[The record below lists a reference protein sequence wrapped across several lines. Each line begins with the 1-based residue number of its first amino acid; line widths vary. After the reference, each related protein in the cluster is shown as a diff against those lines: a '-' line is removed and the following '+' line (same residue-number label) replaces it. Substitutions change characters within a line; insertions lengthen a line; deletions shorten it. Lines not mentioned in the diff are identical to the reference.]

1 MDDRNHNPNT
11 PTPQKNENRVD
22 DQIRNGGARHELSW
36 RFIKSENSPSFIGF
50 VMGQPTLHPFSLSL
64 PFIPTSH
71 HLYTLSQTNVDT
83 VVPKDRC

>member
-36 RFIKSENSPSFIGF
+36 RFIKSENSPQVS
-50 VMGQPTLHPFSLSL
+50 SDLSWDNL
-64 PFIPTSH
+64 PFILSAFHYLSSQPLITSI
-71 HLYTLSQTNVDT
+71 L
-83 VVPKDRC
+83 